1 MLRKG
6 FVEIQVPQLWLW
18 ESGNIIANAVKRRR
32 LSASDALLTWTVLD
46 AIRAHVE
53 LADFKPG
60 QVRAALVV
68 ALEHSL
74 SIYDA
79 AYLWLASASGLPL
92 LSHDRLMSKAAA
104 TLAIPVVRL
113 EDLA

>member
-6 FVEIQVPQLWLW
+6 SVEMQVPQLWLW
-18 ESGNIIANAVKRRR
+18 ECGNIIANAVKRRR
-32 LSASDALLTWTVLD
+32 LSAPDALLTWSVLD
-46 AIRAHVE
+46 AIRSRVE
-53 LADFKPG
+53 LADFKPS
-60 QVRAALVV
+60 QVRAALAI
-68 ALEHSL
+68 ALDHSL

-92 LSHDRLMSKAAA
+92 LSHDRVMSAAA
-104 TLAIPVVRL
+104 AKLSIPVARL